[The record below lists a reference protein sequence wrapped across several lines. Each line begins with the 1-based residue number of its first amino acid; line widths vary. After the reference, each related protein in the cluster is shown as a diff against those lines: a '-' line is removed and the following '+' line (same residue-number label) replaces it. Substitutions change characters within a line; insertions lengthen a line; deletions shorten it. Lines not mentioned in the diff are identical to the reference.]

1 MRQYLGFH
9 RPTTAKVYH
18 ERCDSNISLIVGL
31 AQYLD
36 NARLVRPGVILAKH
50 EKTCANCP

>member
-36 NARLVRPGVILAKH
+36 KRPAGQARGDSGKA
-50 EKTCANCP
+50 